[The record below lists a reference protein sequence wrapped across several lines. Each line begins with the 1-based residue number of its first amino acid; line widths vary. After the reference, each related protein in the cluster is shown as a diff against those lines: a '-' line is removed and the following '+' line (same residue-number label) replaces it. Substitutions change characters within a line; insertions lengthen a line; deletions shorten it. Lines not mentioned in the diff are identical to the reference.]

1 MKILITG
8 GAGFIGSHIVDK
20 LVERGDEV
28 IVVDNLSTGKKI
40 NLDDRA
46 KLYEMDLISPE
57 LEKVFKDEDIDAV
70 CHLAA
75 STDVRKSIKDP
86 LNDIENNVSSLV
98 NLLQLCSKYDVK
110 RFVFSSTGGALYGNT
125 NILPTPEGHP
135 TNPISPYGVD
145 KLTGEHY
152 LYYYNK
158 VHGLPVTILRYSN
171 IYGPRQDRKGE
182 GGVVMVFIKSLI
194 EDVQVNINGD
204 GNQTRDF
211 IYVEDIANIN
221 ISAIDQMP
229 HSGFHVYNIS
239 SGVETSI
246 NQLYDMISK
255 KLRINI
261 KPIFLPATMGEI
273 SRSCLDNSLAKKE
286 LNIMPLFG
294 LSDGINKTI
303 EYLKN

>member
-1 MKILITG
+1 MKILVTG

-20 LVERGDEV
+20 LLERGDGV
-28 IVVDNLSTGKKI
+28 VVVDNLSTGKKI
-40 NLDDRA
+40 NLDGKA

-57 LEKVFKDEDIDAV
+57 LEEVFKDENIDAV

-86 LNDIENNVSSLV
+86 LNDIENNVSSMV
-98 NLLQLCSKYDVK
+98 NLLQLCSKYKVK

-125 NILPTPEGHP
+125 NILPTPEEHS

-182 GGVVMVFIKSLI
+182 GGVVMVFIKNLI
-194 EDVQVNINGD
+194 EDVQVSINGN

-211 IYVEDIANIN
+211 IYVEDIADIN
-221 ISAIDQMP
+221 ISAIDQTP

-239 SGVETSI
+239 SKVETSI
-246 NQLYDMISK
+246 NQLYSIIAK
-255 KLRINI
+255 KLGVNAS
-261 KPIFLPATMGEI
+261 PIFLPVTKGEVL
-273 SRSCLDNSLAKKE
+273 RSFLDNSLAKKE
-286 LNIMPLFG
+286 LNIISLYG
-294 LSDGINKTI
+294 LSDGIDKTI
-303 EYLKN
+303 EYLKK